1 MATSR
6 MKKTLLTMFTAT
18 ALGVA
23 VNHGAVAQV
32 NTLCTNATGYP
43 GYSNPPD
50 ACLYGGG
57 SSLAAVVYQYMFQ
70 GHYGVTDPTF
80 AMNYSSIGSGA
91 GQKMFFQNNPSDDT
105 NGVTPAGSDIYFGA
119 SDATLSVTQRN
130 DWKSPPGATGV
141 VDGQPVAGNLL
152 QLPTFGTAI
161 SVVYRNTAQ
170 QRGDGALQFTDTQ
183 LCGIFSGK
191 ITLWNDPLLTGI
203 TTGTNKVPAGTIG
216 VVYRADNSGTTFLL
230 TQHLAAVCSAS
241 NSAITFTA
249 VQGFAT
255 LFSGSTPPANFHGIA
270 NSSGVQG
277 LVAANTGFVGYV
289 SPDYTLI
296 APLNTGKPGFP
307 AVAQVKNTHDGNYYL
322 PTSSNTQNALNNV
335 TAPGAGDANP
345 ADYVPAVADPQT
357 FYPIAGFT
365 TIDVPQCY
373 ANATNGGDMLELLQD
388 FYQQTYLANMLVQNG
403 FSPLPANL
411 QAAVVNNLLS
421 PTNQGDPG
429 PFTSM
434 QDPNVCASTNS
445 GGVGLAGR

>member
-1 MATSR
+1 MAGSR
-6 MKKTLLTMFTAT
+6 MKKTLLTMFAAT

-23 VNHGAVAQV
+23 VNHGAAAQT
-32 NTLCTNATGYP
+32 NTLCTNTTSYP

-57 SSLAAVVYQYMFQ
+57 SSLAAVVYQYQFQ
-70 GHYGVTDPTF
+70 GHFAVTDPTF
-80 AMNYSSIGSGA
+80 AINYTSIGSGT
-91 GQKMFFQNNPSDDT
+91 GQKMFFQNKPTDDT
-105 NGVTPAGSDIYFGA
+105 NGVTPAGSDIYFAA
-119 SDATLSVTQRN
+119 SDATLNLTQRT

-141 VDGQPVAGNLL
+141 SDGQPVAGNLV
-152 QLPTFGTAI
+152 QLPTFGTPIA
-161 SVVYRNTAQ
+161 VVYRSTAQ
-170 QRGDGALQFTDTQ
+170 QRGNGALQFTDDQ
-183 LCGIFSGK
+183 LCAIFSGK
-191 ITLWNDPLLTGI
+191 TTLWSQLTGI
-203 TTGTNKVPAGTIG
+203 TTGTNHAPTGTIG

-230 TQHLAAVCSAS
+230 TQHLATVCNGT

-255 LFSGSTPPANFHGIA
+255 LFGGTPPANFHGIA

-277 LVAANTGFVGYV
+277 LVATNTGYVGYL

-307 AVAQVKNTHDGNYYL
+307 AVSQIKNTHDGSFYL
-322 PTSSNTQNALNNV
+322 PTSANAQNALANV
-335 TAPGAGDANP
+335 TAPAAGDPNP
-345 ADYVPAVADPQT
+345 QDYVPAVADPQT
-357 FYPIAGFT
+357 FYPIVGFT
-365 TIDVPQCY
+365 TMDVAQCY
-373 ANATNGGDMLELLQD
+373 ADATRGGDMLELLQD
-388 FYQQTYLANMLVQNG
+388 FYQQTYLAYMLIQNG
-403 FSPLPANL
+403 FSPVPANL

-429 PFTSM
+429 PYTSM